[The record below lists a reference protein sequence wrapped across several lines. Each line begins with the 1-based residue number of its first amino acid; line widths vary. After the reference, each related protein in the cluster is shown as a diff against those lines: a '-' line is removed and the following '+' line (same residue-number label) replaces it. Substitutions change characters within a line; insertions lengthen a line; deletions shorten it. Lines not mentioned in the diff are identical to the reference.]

1 VNDEQTKLARE
12 LAAHPKFEWQ
22 AGMLA
27 RERSPTGNWQP
38 GDYVWRIVDGEP
50 DLSAVTSEGDLH
62 EAPMMPAA
70 FERAIP
76 DLTDDATGG
85 VLWAMAGSPLVV
97 SASTFGSVL
106 LQHASMST
114 DGGKTAPVF
123 EGGSLAEA
131 CARLLLAQWA
141 RGVAP

>member
-1 VNDEQTKLARE
+1 MNDEQLKLARE
-12 LAAHPKFEWQ
+12 LAANPKFEWR

-76 DLTDDATGG
+76 DLDDDATGG
-85 VLWAMAGSPLVV
+85 VLWAMAGRPSLTAQSWGYVRC
-97 SASTFGSVL
+97 ADAL
-106 LQHASMST
+106 
-114 DGGKTAPVF
+114 DGFTGK
-123 EGGSLAEA
+123 SLAEA

-141 RGVAP
+141 REVTP

>member
-1 VNDEQTKLARE
+1 MNDEQLKLSRE
-12 LAAHPKFEWQ
+12 LAAHPRFEWQ

-27 RERSPTGNWQP
+27 REQSPTGNWQP
-38 GDYVWRIVDGEP
+38 GDYVWRIVDGDP

-85 VLWAMAGSPLVV
+85 VLWAMAGKPAVV
-97 SASTFGSVL
+97 PCECGDVIVEEHT
-106 LQHASMST
+106 
-114 DGGKTAPVF
+114 GKT
-123 EGGSLAEA
+123 LAEA

-141 RGVAP
+141 REAVVAKSATTEVTP